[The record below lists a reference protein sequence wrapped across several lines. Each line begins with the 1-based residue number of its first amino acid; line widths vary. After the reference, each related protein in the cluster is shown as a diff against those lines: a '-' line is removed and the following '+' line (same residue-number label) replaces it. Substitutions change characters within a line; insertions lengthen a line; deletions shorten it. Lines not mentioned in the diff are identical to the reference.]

1 MGSNYK
7 SYKHKYYLAYINDYD
22 VDMKKFQKSEVSNMK
37 WCYLEEVLSIIR
49 PYNLEKREIII
60 KIDKILHK
68 YSLIS

>member
-1 MGSNYK
+1 
-7 SYKHKYYLAYINDYD
+7 
-22 VDMKKFQKSEVSNMK
+22 MK

-49 PYNLEKREIII
+49 PYNLEKRDIII